1 MPRGQGQYNMGG
13 QRRTAQFGCGYVCSG
28 THRECEG
35 KIRLHLKVCMVCQL
49 SGVAENNKK
58 RDKSFNRTLGDIN
71 KWHGYDGKGN
81 KVNQMVSSC
90 YAEGEEYIIAADGKS
105 AEEQMNNA
113 KKILEEIKLQKAK
126 VEENK
131 K

>member
-13 QRRTAQFGCGYVCSG
+13 QRRTAQLGCGYVCSG

-35 KIRLHLKVCMVCQL
+35 KLRLHFRVCMVCQL
-49 SGVAENNKK
+49 SGAAENNKN

-71 KWHGYDGKGN
+71 KWHGFDGKGN

-90 YAEGEEYIIAADGKS
+90 YKDGEEYIIAADGKS

-113 KKILEEIKLQKAK
+113 KKILEEIYFKMTQT
-126 VEENK
+126 EENK

>member
-1 MPRGQGQYNMGG
+1 
-13 QRRTAQFGCGYVCSG
+13 
-28 THRECEG
+28 
-35 KIRLHLKVCMVCQL
+35 MVCQL
-49 SGVAENNKK
+49 SGAAESNKK

-90 YAEGEEYIIAADGKS
+90 YSEGEEYIIAADGKN

>member
-1 MPRGQGQYNMGG
+1 MTKGKNQYNMGG
-13 QRRTAQFGCGYVCSG
+13 QKRTAQFGCGYVCSG
-28 THRECEG
+28 SHRECEG
-35 KIRLHLKVCMVCQL
+35 KIRLHLKVCVVCQL
-49 SGVAENNKK
+49 SGAAESNKS
-58 RDKSFNRTLGDIN
+58 RDKKFNKTLGDIN

-81 KVNQMVSSC
+81 KINKMVSSC
-90 YAEGEEYIIAADGKS
+90 YCDGEEYIIAADGKN

-113 KKILEEIKLQKAK
+113 KKILEEMKLQKSK